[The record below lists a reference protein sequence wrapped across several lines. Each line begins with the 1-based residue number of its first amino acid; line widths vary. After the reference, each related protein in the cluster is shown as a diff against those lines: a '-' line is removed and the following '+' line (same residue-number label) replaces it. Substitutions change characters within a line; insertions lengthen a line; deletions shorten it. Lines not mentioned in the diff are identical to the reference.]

1 MAAAD
6 AGPHLGVLGPMLGLI
21 LLRARADAGPQFG
34 VLGHMLGLRSVG
46 WGLCRAS
53 FCLCLGFAGPQFLGC
68 AGTYAG
74 HHYYVLGPTLG
85 INIVG
90 WGLCWAPCLWTR
102 AYAGP
107 HVCGLG
113 PMLGLICL

>member
-53 FCLCLGFAGPQFLGC
+53 FCLCLGFCRASFFGVRWDLCWASLLC
-68 AGTYAG
+68 AGAYAG
-74 HHYYVLGPTLG
+74 HQY
-85 INIVG
+85 
-90 WGLCWAPCLWTR
+90 
-102 AYAGP
+102 
-107 HVCGLG
+107 CGLG
-113 PMLGLICL
+113 LMLGLMFVD